1 VAIEIERKFLLAS
14 DRWRAAVTNS
24 VEIVQGYIAESDTSS
39 VRVRIA
45 GENGSLNI
53 KGPTLGITRKEYEYD
68 LPLADAREILSEFCA
83 ARVIT
88 KTRHHA
94 EHKGHIW
101 EIDEFAGRNA
111 GLIVA
116 EIELSSENE
125 VFDRPGWLGDEVSGD
140 PRYYNVCLVEQPYG
154 SWQDG

>member
-1 VAIEIERKFLLAS
+1 MAVEIERKFLLAS
-14 DRWRAAVTNS
+14 DSWRAAVTDS
-24 VEIVQGYIAESDTSS
+24 VEIVQGYIADSDTST
-39 VRVRIA
+39 VRVRVA

-68 LPLADAREILSEFCA
+68 LPLADAREILAEFCV

-94 EHKGHIW
+94 EHRGRIW
-101 EIDEFAGRNA
+101 EIDEFAGGNA

-140 PRYYNVCLVEQPYG
+140 PRYYNVCLVKQPYG

>member
-1 VAIEIERKFLLAS
+1 MAIEIERKFLLAS
-14 DRWRAAVTNS
+14 DRWRAAVTHS

-68 LPLADAREILSEFCA
+68 LPLADAREILAEFCA

-88 KTRHHA
+88 KMRHHA